1 MALTRR
7 APRRRRLRPLWGAV
21 VALAIGCAPLTHAG
35 FERRA
40 PLADAPLPERARI
53 FLVAGGVDVANFAAE
68 VIEQRRFWRAQGF
81 ADDAIACYYARPTK
95 AGFRGDR
102 RQYRRLFRALEGC
115 YAASTATVRAHLAA
129 AAERR
134 PPFLYLYVTTHG
146 VDSLVGDSGDAL
158 PPDERSLLDRYVL
171 QLGEGPG
178 AGARAPAIV
187 AAYRDG
193 APREELLFTP
203 DVLADALARFPAETP
218 KLVVLQGCHSGGFL
232 AEPRGRAAEIQRIP
246 NLTAIASARYDR
258 TSFGCDAGPDR
269 TYFGALFAHLLRGYA
284 GRSPPE
290 IPWRTLFAELRA
302 ALRELEERKGV
313 RASLPVF
320 FTSRV
325 TDGAGAGP
333 DGGDDAADDASPVG
347 AGEDVDMDMSKETG
361 GASG

>member
-1 MALTRR
+1 M
-7 APRRRRLRPLWGAV
+7 
-21 VALAIGCAPLTHAG
+21 
-35 FERRA
+35 
-40 PLADAPLPERARI
+40 PLADAPPPERARI

-68 VIEQRRFWRAQGF
+68 VLEQRRFWRAQGF
-81 ADDAIACYYARPTK
+81 ADDEIACYYARPTK

-102 RQYRRLFRALEGC
+102 RQYRRLFADLDGC
-115 YAASTATVRAHLAA
+115 YPASTSTLRTHLAA

-146 VDSLVGDSGDAL
+146 IDGLVGDVGDDL
-158 PPDERSLLDRYVL
+158 PPDERGLLDRYVL

-178 AGARAPAIV
+178 DGAKAAAIL
-187 AAYRDG
+187 AAYRAG

-203 DVLADALARFPAETP
+203 DVLAEALARFPAETP

-232 AEPRGRAAEIQRIP
+232 AEPRGRAEEVQRIP

-269 TYFGALFAHLLRGYA
+269 TYFGALFARSLSGYA

-290 IPWRTLFAELRA
+290 IPWFELYRELRGSLA
-302 ALRELEERKGV
+302 ALEERKGV

-320 FTSRV
+320 FTSREAD
-325 TDGAGAGP
+325 TP
-333 DGGDDAADDASPVG
+333 GGMAPEA
-347 AGEDVDMDMSKETG
+347 
-361 GASG
+361 GASGEGASSGAAGAAEVGSDQ